1 MRIDLPFRRVLNIFI
16 LLFLGISA
24 DLVYLQATPE
34 AQALTASIYN
44 PRHCVV
50 DETPQ
55 RGTIYDRN
63 GVVLAYSTPD
73 PNAPCGWRR
82 VYTDPSLAPIL
93 GFYDPQGFGV
103 TGLEAAYDDVLSGYG
118 TQQLVAPGI
127 RNGINHILDQ
137 AEHAKTYG
145 SDVYLTIDERVQQK
159 ADALYSQNFY
169 QGRPEDPEQP
179 GSILVED
186 PHTGEMLAFISHP
199 SFDPNKVI
207 DHTDAGDGSGLTVG
221 QEYWNT
227 LLQDVHRPLV
237 DHAVMDVLPP
247 GSAFKTM
254 TLLSALDSGFT
265 PQFAFSQ
272 ADSTNY
278 VVDGFDIN
286 SNNLGDYRSIPS
298 SKVFPMDLIHQYAF
312 SNNVAYARL
321 AVLEGKSVYLNHAYS
336 LGISYGNHVTNI
348 PFDVPV
354 AHSWVYQPQYQSEW
368 DRDNVALAVTGFG
381 QGRLLISPLEQTVMT
396 SAVAADGAYYKPH
409 MLLKVVPHGVDQ
421 KTVPAAAPQLIAHV
435 MSPTAAQGV
444 REAMRAVV
452 EYGSIGASGA
462 TWAPVVN
469 SPALIGGKTGTAQT
483 GQQTPDPTLL
493 PIDTTKPHA
502 TFLSLAPDDTSNP
515 TGNPPRLVIVI
526 NKEYEGEAAF
536 QANIAQ
542 QLFEFTLPLID
553 PQYPNG

>member
-1 MRIDLPFRRVLNIFI
+1 MQTNLPFRRVLNIFI

-24 DLVYLQATPE
+24 DLVFLQATPE

-63 GVVLAYSTPD
+63 GVKLAYSIPN
-73 PNAPCGWRR
+73 PNAPCGWQR
-82 VYTDPSLAPIL
+82 VYTDPTLAPIL
-93 GFYDPQGFGV
+93 GYYDPDGFGV
-103 TGLEAAYDDVLSGYG
+103 TGLEAAYDSVLSGYS
-118 TQQLVAPGI
+118 TQSVAPGI

-145 SDVYLTIDERVQQK
+145 SDVYLTIDDRIQQK
-159 ADALYSQNFY
+159 TDALYSQNVY
-169 QGRPEDPEQP
+169 QGRAEDPEQP
-179 GSILVED
+179 GSILIED

-199 SFDPNKVI
+199 YFDPNKVI

-227 LLQDVHRPLV
+227 LLQDPHRPLV
-237 DHAVMDVLPP
+237 DHAVMDTLPP

-265 PQFAFSQ
+265 PQFAFDQ
-272 ADSTNY
+272 ADSTDY
-278 VVDGFDIN
+278 VVNGFDIN

-321 AVLEGKSVYLNHAYS
+321 AVLEGKGTYLSHAYS
-336 LGISYGNHVTNI
+336 LGLSYGDHVTNI

-354 AHSWVYQPQYQSEW
+354 AHSWVYQPQFQSEW

-381 QGRLLISPLEQTVMT
+381 QGRLLISPLEQTVMV

-409 MLLKVVPHGVDQ
+409 LLWKVVPHGVDPQ
-421 KTVPAAAPQLIAHV
+421 HVAATAPQLLAHV

-452 EYGSIGASGA
+452 QYGSVGASGPNF
-462 TWAPVVN
+462 APPVN
-469 SPALIGGKTGTAQT
+469 SPVMEGAKTGTAQT

-493 PIDTTKPHA
+493 PIDTTRPDA
-502 TFLSLAPDDTSNP
+502 TYLSLAPDDTANP
-515 TGNPPRLVIVI
+515 TGDPPQLVIII
-526 NKEYEGEAAF
+526 NKEYEGEAAY
-536 QANIAQ
+536 QAPIAES
-542 QLFEFTLPLID
+542 LYEFALPLVD
-553 PQYPNG
+553 PQFPTS